1 MPLTDTAIKALR
13 PKDKPYKIFDGG
25 GLYIEVL
32 PTGTKVWRIKYRKDK
47 KEQRLTL
54 GTYPQISLREARKE
68 LLDVKEKLSHK
79 ITPKKAASKAFRA
92 VAAEWL
98 RKQKLTLNETYFKE
112 VSTRLD
118 RLIYPGIGDAELT
131 EITPPQILER
141 ILTPLERQEKHET
154 AAKVLSICSR
164 IFRYGVACGHVQSDP
179 CRDLRGVLASKPV
192 KSFAA
197 ITDPKEVGRLMAAIK
212 GYEGYGAVRLAMLW
226 SAYTFCRPGEVRRAE
241 WREIVWDKQE
251 WRIPPEKMKM
261 RREHRV
267 PLSAQ
272 CMSIIEI
279 LRAQRRSDIWLF
291 PSPRPGKPLSENGVS
306 AALRTMGFT
315 KSEMTAHGFRSMA
328 STLLNEQG
336 YDFDVIEIQLAHV
349 SKDAVRATYNRAQ
362 YWEKRVKMMQEW
374 ADYLDALSLAHQS
387 GLAS

>member
-13 PKDKPYKIFDGG
+13 PKEKPYKAFDGG

-32 PTGTKVWRIKYRKDK
+32 TTGTKVWRIKYRRDK

-54 GTYPQISLREARKE
+54 GAYPHISLREARRQ
-68 LLDVKEKLSHK
+68 LLEVKDKLAHK
-79 ITPKKAASKAFRA
+79 ITPKKVTSKVFSV
-92 VAAEWL
+92 VATDWL
-98 RKQKLTLNETYFKE
+98 KKQKAMLRETYFLE
-112 VSTRLD
+112 LSSRLE
-118 RLIYPGIGDAELT
+118 RLIFPGIGNAEIA
-131 EITPPQILER
+131 EITPSQILENVLR
-141 ILTPLERQEKHET
+141 PLERQEKYET
-154 AAKVLSICSR
+154 ASKVLGICSR
-164 IFRYGVACGHVQSDP
+164 VFRYAVACSLVLSDP
-179 CRDLRGVLASKPV
+179 CRDLRGALTSKPV

-197 ITDPKEVGRLMAAIK
+197 ITDPQEVGRLMSAIK
-212 GYEGYGAVRLAMLW
+212 AYIGYGAVRLAMLW

-241 WREIVWDKQE
+241 WREIIWDKQE

-267 PLSAQ
+267 PLSTQ
-272 CMSIIEI
+272 CMSILET
-279 LRAQRRSDIWLF
+279 LRAERRSDIWLF
-291 PSPRPGKPLSENGVS
+291 PSPRPGKPLSENAVLS
-306 AALRTMGFT
+306 ALRAMGFT

-349 SKDAVRATYNRAQ
+349 SNNTVRAAYNRAQ

-374 ADYLDALSLAHQS
+374 ADYLDSLSLTHQ
-387 GLAS
+387 